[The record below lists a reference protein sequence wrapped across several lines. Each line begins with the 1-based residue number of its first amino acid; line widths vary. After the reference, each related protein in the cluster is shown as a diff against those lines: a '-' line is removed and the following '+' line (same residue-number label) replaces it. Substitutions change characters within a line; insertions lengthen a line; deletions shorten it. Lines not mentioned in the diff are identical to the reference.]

1 MVQEENAIETGRKPV
16 TFYLRPEVA
25 KRRRFEAT
33 GNYKEPHFSA
43 LLPERGH

>member
-1 MVQEENAIETGRKPV
+1 VVQEENAIETGLKPV

-25 KRRRFEAT
+25 KCGRFEAP

-43 LLPERGH
+43 LLPV